1 MYASSQGGISPI
13 EMPRSSI
20 LATVETPHFLQYAV
34 MFLAA
39 AVIAVSVSRRAGL
52 GAVLGYLGAGAVIG
66 PHVLGL
72 TPDMQQA
79 TQFSELGVIFLLF
92 IIGLE
97 LSPQR
102 LWVMR
107 RAVFGAGA
115 VQVIASASLLGV
127 AAWLAG
133 VPRNGA
139 LIVGLGLALSS
150 TAIGLQI
157 LAERK
162 ELASAH
168 GRLAFA
174 ILLFQD
180 LAAIPI
186 LALIPLLGTHAAAG
200 SPAAEGLTVA
210 KIITVIA
217 AIVVGGRWL
226 LRPIFRAVAG
236 LRIPEVF
243 TATALLVV
251 LGVAWLMQLAGMQ
264 MSLGAFLAGVLLADS
279 EYRHEIEAQIEPFKG
294 LLLGLFFL
302 SVGVSLDLGLIRR
315 EPAQI
320 AAIVAALLLLK
331 SAVLFALG
339 KLSGKLD
346 LAGGLRLAMIL
357 AGGGEFAFVVF
368 GLATQHGLLTT
379 AQRDALVVAVT
390 LSMALTP
397 LSLIAVSRWLAAR
410 KAPAPPPFDA
420 IVDEHPRVIIAG
432 YGRMGQIV
440 ARILRA
446 QRIAFTALE
455 TSAEQV
461 DFSRRFGSHIY
472 FGDPGRPEL
481 LRAAGADKAEI
492 FVLATDDPEANLRT
506 ARMVKRAFPHLK
518 IVARA
523 RNRQHAFRLMDL
535 SIADDDVVRET
546 LYSSLEM
553 TRRVLIELGLDSA
566 LAAERVEKFR
576 VHDAHVLQ
584 IQYLVY
590 DDEAALVQSSK
601 EALDDLGRLFEAD
614 RGDETP
620 AAQ

>member
-1 MYASSQGGISPI
+1 M
-13 EMPRSSI
+13 
-20 LATVETPHFLQYAV
+20 ETSHFLQFAV

-39 AVIAVSVSRRAGL
+39 AVVAVSISRRAGL
-52 GAVLGYLGAGAVIG
+52 GAVLGYLGAGALIG

-72 TPDMQQA
+72 APDMHQA
-79 TQFSELGVIFLLF
+79 TQFSDLGVIFLMF
-92 IIGLE
+92 VIGLE

-107 RAVFGAGA
+107 RAVFGAGTA
-115 VQVIASASLLGV
+115 QVVVSALLLGA

-133 VPRNGA
+133 VPRNA
-139 LIVGLGLALSS
+139 AVIVGLGLALSS

-162 ELASAH
+162 ELASTH

-186 LALIPLLGTHAAAG
+186 LALIPLLGPHAVAA
-200 SPAAEGLTVA
+200 SPAAEVLAVA
-210 KIITVIA
+210 KIIAVIA
-217 AIVVGGRWL
+217 AIVIGGRLL
-226 LRPIFRAVAG
+226 LRPVFRTVAG

-251 LGVAWLMQLAGMQ
+251 LGVAWIMQMSGMQ

-302 SVGVSLDLGLIRR
+302 SVGVSLDVGLVRR
-315 EPAQI
+315 DPLQI
-320 AAIVAALLLLK
+320 AVLVAALLLLK
-331 SAVLFALG
+331 SAVLLG
-339 KLSGKLD
+339 IGKASGKLD
-346 LAGGLRLAMIL
+346 LAGNLRLATLL
-357 AGGGEFAFVVF
+357 AGGGEFSFVVF
-368 GLATQHGLLTT
+368 SLAEQHGLLDPARHT
-379 AQRDALVVAVT
+379 ALVVAVT
-390 LSMALTP
+390 VSMVLTP
-397 LSLIAVSRWLAAR
+397 LSVIMVSRWLAGR
-410 KAPAPPPFDA
+410 KTAAAPAFDK
-420 IVDEHPRVIIAG
+420 ITNESPRVIVAG
-432 YGRMGQIV
+432 YGRVGQIV
-440 ARILRA
+440 SRILRA
-446 QRIAFTALE
+446 QRVAFTALE

-461 DFSRRFGSHIY
+461 DFSRRFGSDIY

-481 LRAAGADKAEI
+481 LRAAGADKAEV

-506 ARMVKRAFPHLK
+506 ARMVKRAFPHLT

-535 SIADDDVVRET
+535 SIADADVVRET

-553 TRRVLIELGLDSA
+553 TRRVLIGLGMDPA
-566 LAAERVEKFR
+566 LASERVDKFR
-576 VHDAHVLQ
+576 VHDAHLLQ
-584 IQYLVY
+584 SQYLVY

-601 EALDDLGRLFEAD
+601 DALEDLQRLFEAD
-614 RGDETP
+614 SASQTP
-620 AAQ
+620 DAR